1 MMLRKCSLLLL
12 ILAFFVGL
20 SSAQLR
26 PITTSLTFTTIDV
39 PGAGFSSVNSI
50 NSAGDLVG
58 NYGTID
64 NGLDSHGYVYSQG
77 NFTFIDYPGAETT
90 NAHGINDT
98 GLIVGSAGFS
108 SNRIIHGFKY
118 NGQTFKAVDA
128 PGQPQTILWGVNNAG
143 NIVGETGNFS
153 AQTHAITVQNGRL
166 QVLTLPVTATK
177 QGALGITNF
186 GVIAAYAVDALTDYG
201 WLDKGGTFKSLAF
214 PGASSTVVT
223 GVNDKG
229 TAVGYYF
236 LSGQGFVSFAY
247 LNGKYISFAVP
258 GATSTFASGINNSG
272 VIVGGYVAS
281 DFTEHGFVSS
291 PISVTDLR

>member
-1 MMLRKCSLLLL
+1 MTIRKCGLLLL
-12 ILAFFVGL
+12 MFAICVGL
-20 SSAQLR
+20 SSAQDLQ
-26 PITTSLTFTTIDV
+26 TATLTFTTIDV
-39 PGAGFSSVNSI
+39 PGAGFSNVNGI

-77 NFTFIDYPGAETT
+77 SFTFIDYPGAETT
-90 NAHGINDT
+90 NAHAINDS
-98 GLIVGSAGFS
+98 GLVVGSASFS

-118 NGQTFKAVDA
+118 NGQTFKTFDA

-143 NIVGETGNFS
+143 TIVGETGNFS
-153 AQTHAITVQNGRL
+153 AQTHAIMLQNGRV
-166 QVLTLPVTATK
+166 QTITLPVTALK
-177 QGALGITNF
+177 QGALAINNL
-186 GVIAAYAVDALTDYG
+186 GVIATYAVDGLTDYG
-201 WLDKGGTFKSLAF
+201 WLDKSGSFKSLVF

-223 GVNDKG
+223 GLNDKG
-229 TAVGYYF
+229 TAVGYFF

-258 GATSTFASGINNSG
+258 GATSTFASAINNSG
-272 VIVGGYVAS
+272 QIVGEYVAA

-291 PISVTDLR
+291 PISAADFQ